1 MTVNTLYS
9 IITYAAAKNIQLGYV
24 SPDDFNLS
32 VNNAQNMY
40 LAELLGEYQQYKAN
54 RPISVVQFGNNER
67 VRQSINPL
75 IYGTVL
81 SIDNFGKSSF
91 PYDFEYTD
99 SMWSLYGF
107 NNIRFV
113 QQDRLDSFLHSEI
126 DPIDDNPVY
135 LINHEGFLFF
145 PNDLPSAR
153 LSYVR
158 TPPTIRWA
166 YTPDGNGL
174 PVYDPSNSIDPVW
187 GESDMMEIIVRAL
200 RLIGCNLQ
208 LGAVVQYSQE
218 VKNTG
223 Q

>member
-1 MTVNTLYS
+1 
-9 IITYAAAKNIQLGYV
+9 
-24 SPDDFNLS
+24 
-32 VNNAQNMY
+32 MY
-40 LAELLGEYQQYKAN
+40 LTDLLGEYQKYQPH
-54 RPISVVQFGNNER
+54 RPISVVQFGNNEK

-81 SIDNFGKSSF
+81 NIDNFGKSSF

-99 SMWSLYGF
+99 SMWSLYDF
-107 NNIRFV
+107 NKIRFV
-113 QQDRLDSFLHSEI
+113 QQDRLDAFLHSTI

-158 TPPTIRWA
+158 TPPPITWA
-166 YTPDGNGL
+166 YTLDGNGL
-174 PVYDPSNSIDPVW
+174 PVYDPVNSVNPVW
-187 GESDMMEIIVRAL
+187 SEVDMWEIITRAL
-200 RLIGCNLQ
+200 RLIGVNLQ
-208 LGAVVQYSQE
+208 SGAVIQYAQE